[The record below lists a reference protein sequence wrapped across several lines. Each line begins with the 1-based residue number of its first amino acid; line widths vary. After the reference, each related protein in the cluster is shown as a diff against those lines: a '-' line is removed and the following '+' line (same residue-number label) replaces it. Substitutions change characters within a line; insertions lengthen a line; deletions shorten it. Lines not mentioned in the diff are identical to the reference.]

1 MDGDNLASWL
11 AEVLLLGLLEDELDE
26 VVGSLV
32 GWDLVA
38 CDTSA
43 DVELSDDGEGDGAG
57 KDGDGWLVLG
67 DEAGHV
73 SGVGEHDNEVDVEIE
88 GSVHGGGGE
97 GLSGADWSWGEH
109 LDVIEGSLV
118 VDASL
123 GFCGAL
129 AHDGDGVDWV
139 VTSSG
144 LTREHDAISSIENSV
159 GNIGSLG
166 TGWARSLAHGFEHL
180 RSSDDWLGCDVS
192 LLDHPLLGDEDL
204 LGWDLHTK
212 ITSGDH
218 DTVGGSED
226 LIVVVESL
234 LVLDLGDNLNVSASW
249 SENISDGLNILSL
262 SDERGC
268 DHVDALL
275 DSEVNKVD
283 LVLLSEG
290 WEVNDGS
297 WKVHVFAFSESA

>member
-1 MDGDNLASWL
+1 MDGDNLAPWL
-11 AEVLLLGLLEDELDE
+11 AEVLLLGLLEDKRDK

-32 GWDLVA
+32 RWDLVA
-38 CDTSA
+38 LDTSA
-43 DVELSDDGEGDGAG
+43 DVELSDDGEGYGAG
-57 KDGDGWLVLG
+57 KDGDAWLVLG
-67 DEAGHV
+67 DEASHV
-73 SGVGEHDNEVDVEIE
+73 SGVGEHDDEVDVEIE
-88 GSVHGGGGE
+88 GGVHGRGGE
-97 GLSGADWSWGEH
+97 GFSGADWSWGEH

-118 VDASL
+118 VNASL
-123 GFCGAL
+123 GFGGAL

-144 LTREHDAISSIENSV
+144 LTGEHDAISSIEDGV
-159 GNIGSLG
+159 GDVRCFG
-166 TGWARSLAHGFEHL
+166 TGGAGSLAHRFEHL

-192 LLDHPLLGDEDL
+192 LFDHPLLGDEDL

-212 ITSGDH
+212 ITSSDH
-218 DTVGGSED
+218 DTVGGGED
-226 LIVVVESL
+226 LIVVVESF

-249 SENISDGLNILSL
+249 SKNIADSLDILSL
-262 SDERGC
+262 SDEGGC

-275 DSEVNKVD
+275 DSEVDKVD

-297 WKVHVFAFSESA
+297 WEVHVFALSKTA